1 MSSWCVYLDIGAL
14 HARKPGILV
23 LQGKK
28 TPNIGSTG
36 SESCTGSHRSRPGTG
51 NLEKLRKQ
59 IMQDGA
65 VDEVNDIRWKFCA
78 VRESQRTHNEGDGDE
93 ERHDPILGDE
103 VWDLDQDLDQIRS
116 GP

>member
-14 HARKPGILV
+14 HARNPGILV

-28 TPNIGSTG
+28 APNIGSTG
-36 SESCTGSHRSRPGTG
+36 RESCTGSHRSRSGTG

-65 VDEVNDIRWKFCA
+65 VDEVNDIRWNLCA
-78 VRESQRTHNEGDGDE
+78 VRESQRTHSEGDGDE
-93 ERHDPILGDE
+93 
-103 VWDLDQDLDQIRS
+103 
-116 GP
+116 

>member
-28 TPNIGSTG
+28 APNIGSTG
-36 SESCTGSHRSRPGTG
+36 STSCTGSHRSRLITG

-59 IMQDGA
+59 IMQDDA

-78 VRESQRTHNEGDGDE
+78 VRESRSTYSEGDGDE
-93 ERHDPILGDE
+93 ERYDPILGDE
-103 VWDLDQDLDQIRS
+103 VWVLDQDQDQIRS

>member
-1 MSSWCVYLDIGAL
+1 M
-14 HARKPGILV
+14 HARKLGILV

-28 TPNIGSTG
+28 APNIGSTG
-36 SESCTGSHRSRPGTG
+36 SESCTGNYRSRPITG

-59 IMQDGA
+59 IMQDGV

-78 VRESQRTHNEGDGDE
+78 VRESHWSHNEGDGDE

>member
-28 TPNIGSTG
+28 APNIGSTG
-36 SESCTGSHRSRPGTG
+36 RESCTGGHRSRPGTG
-51 NLEKLRKQ
+51 NLEKLRKR

-65 VDEVNDIRWKFCA
+65 VDEVNDIRWNFCA
-78 VRESQRTHNEGDGDE
+78 VRESQRTHSEGDGDE

-103 VWDLDQDLDQIRS
+103 VWDLDQIRS

>member
-1 MSSWCVYLDIGAL
+1 MSSGCVYLDIGAL
-14 HARKPGILV
+14 HARKHGILV

-28 TPNIGSTG
+28 APNIGSTG
-36 SESCTGSHRSRPGTG
+36 SESCTGSYRSRPGTG

-65 VDEVNDIRWKFCA
+65 VDEVNDIRWKFFLECGP
-78 VRESQRTHNEGDGDE
+78 RRTHSEGDGDG

-103 VWDLDQDLDQIRS
+103 VLGLDQIRS

>member
-1 MSSWCVYLDIGAL
+1 MSSGCVYLDIGAL
-14 HARKPGILV
+14 HVRNPGILV

-28 TPNIGSTG
+28 APNISSTG
-36 SESCTGSHRSRPGTG
+36 SESCTEIHRSRPGTG

-59 IMQDGA
+59 IMQDDA

-78 VRESQRTHNEGDGDE
+78 VRESRRTHSEGDGDE

-103 VWDLDQDLDQIRS
+103 VWDLDQIRS